1 MSRQELERAL
11 ALEQQGRVD
20 EAISV
25 YRGVLA
31 RQPAH
36 AEILSLLGMAHAR
49 RGDMGQAIACF
60 QQVNALR
67 PTDPSS
73 TFNLGLAFLSEGSRE
88 KAIDCFREVLRLD
101 PGFAPAKINLA
112 GLYLGDGRAAEAL
125 PLLDDAIARG
135 KVSASTWV
143 NRGIALDL
151 LNRTLEACA
160 AFERALTIDPNDIQ
174 ALVYLGRAYATV
186 GDMAKARATYERI
199 LRRQPDHVEALL
211 RHATAQLEF
220 IYLDPEEI
228 GAARSRYREATER
241 AYGPD
246 AHSIARVPLPELQR
260 MFDWPFFLP
269 YQGEGVKADIVRLG
283 NAVCDA
289 AVRWQPGAP
298 PSVRRGPLRD
308 RLRLGVATAF
318 FWRHS
323 VWKVPTRGWLKN
335 LDRTQ
340 FEIVGYHLG
349 RHADEETE
357 QARSLCDEFRTQE
370 KDLTGWARRIA
381 DDGLDALLYPEIGMD
396 RPTALLA
403 ALKLA
408 PLQVT
413 TWGHPVTSGL
423 RTIDWYLSSDLMEPA
438 DGDAHY
444 SERLIRLANLSVFYD
459 APQKSPAVMER
470 AAFNIDGERIV
481 YLCCQNLSKY
491 LPQNDGVFTEIAKA
505 LPAALFLFLKSGK
518 PAVDGRFEQRLRK
531 VFGAAG
537 LSFDHH
543 VHLVPPVP
551 PDAFPSLGSVGDVY
565 LDSLEWSGCNT
576 TLEILT
582 NDLPI
587 VCQRGRFM
595 RGRHTAAMLQMMGL
609 EDHIAADDRE
619 YLARAIELGRNAAMR
634 EACRA
639 AIRERKG
646 RLFQDRAPVQQ
657 LETLLLQHFG
667 RS

>member
-1 MSRQELERAL
+1 MSRQEIERAL

-25 YRGVLA
+25 FRGVLA
-31 RQPAH
+31 RQPAN
-36 AEILSLLGMAHAR
+36 AEVLSLLGMAHAR
-49 RGDMGQAIACF
+49 RGDIGQAIACF
-60 QQVNALR
+60 QQVKGLR
-67 PTDPSS
+67 PADPSS
-73 TFNLGLAFLSEGSRE
+73 AFNLGLAFLSEGSRE

-101 PGFAPAKINLA
+101 LGFVPAKINLA
-112 GLYLGDGRAAEAL
+112 ALYLGDGRAADAL
-125 PLLDDAIARG
+125 PLLDDVIARG
-135 KVSASTWV
+135 KVPASTWV

-151 LNRTLEACA
+151 LDRPLEACA
-160 AFERALTIDPNDIQ
+160 AFERALTIDSNDLQ
-174 ALVYLGRAYATV
+174 ALVYLSRAYA
-186 GDMAKARATYERI
+186 GAGEMAKARATYERI

-211 RHATAQLEF
+211 RNATAQLEF
-220 IYLDPEEI
+220 VYLDPDEI
-228 GAARSRYREATER
+228 DAARSRYREATER
-241 AYGPD
+241 AYGEK
-246 AHSIARVPLPELQR
+246 ARSIAQIPLPQLQR

-269 YQGEGVKADIVRLG
+269 YQGEDVKADMVRLG
-283 NAVCDA
+283 NAVCDEA
-289 AVRWQPGAP
+289 IRWQPDAFPSIRRAP
-298 PSVRRGPLRD
+298 RRD

-335 LDRTQ
+335 LDRTR
-340 FEIVGYHLG
+340 FEIIGYHLG

-357 QARSLCDEFRTQE
+357 QAKSLCEEFRTQE
-370 KDLTGWARRIA
+370 KDLAAWARRIA
-381 DDGLDALLYPEIGMD
+381 ADDLDVLLYPEIGMD

-408 PLQVT
+408 PLQIT

-423 RTIDWYLSSDLMEPA
+423 RSIDWYLSSDLMEPA

-459 APQKSPAVMER
+459 APQPSPAAMDR
-470 AAFNIDGERIV
+470 AAFSISSDRIV

-491 LPQNDGVFTEIAKA
+491 LPQNDDVFINIAKA

-531 VFGAAG
+531 AFGGAD
-537 LSFDHH
+537 LSFDRH
-543 VHLVPPVP
+543 VRLVPPVA
-551 PDAFPSLGSVGDVY
+551 PDVFPSLGSVGDVY

-576 TLEILT
+576 TLEMLS

-609 EDHIAADDRE
+609 EDHISADAKE
-619 YLARAIELGRNAAMR
+619 YLNRAIELGRNASAR
-634 EACRA
+634 ESCRA
-639 AIRERKG
+639 TIRERKD
-646 RLFQDRAPVQQ
+646 RLFYDRAPVEQ
-657 LETLLLQHFG
+657 LETLLQQHFG